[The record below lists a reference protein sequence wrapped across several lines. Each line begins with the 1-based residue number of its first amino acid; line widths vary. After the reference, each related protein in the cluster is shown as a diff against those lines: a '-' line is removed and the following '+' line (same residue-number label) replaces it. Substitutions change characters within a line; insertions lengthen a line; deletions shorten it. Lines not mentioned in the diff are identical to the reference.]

1 LQAAVFSCAFD
12 LGAAGLTSDPLKG
25 LKSVVDGATQAVSSA
40 AVQAADKS
48 VVSQIKAADQVVH
61 NATVQ
66 LASALPENDS
76 ELSLPGTQV
85 ETLTLLHCGPRMLS
99 PRHKA
104 THIHSMLHEAL

>member
-1 LQAAVFSCAFD
+1 M
-12 LGAAGLTSDPLKG
+12 
-25 LKSVVDGATQAVSSA
+25 VDGATQAVSSA

-48 VVSQIKAADQVVH
+48 AVSRIKAADQLVH

-66 LASALPENDS
+66 LANALPENDS

-85 ETLTLLHCGPRMLS
+85 ETLTLFHCGPRLIS

-104 THIHSMLHEAL
+104 THIHSMRHKAL